1 MVETSVKPEL
11 RTKFTWAESVVR
23 LPDNGVK
30 DKYSVYSMF
39 LGMSG
44 I

>member
-11 RTKFTWAESVVR
+11 KFTWAESVVR

-30 DKYSVYSMF
+30 DKNSVCSIF
-39 LGMSG
+39 LDMPG